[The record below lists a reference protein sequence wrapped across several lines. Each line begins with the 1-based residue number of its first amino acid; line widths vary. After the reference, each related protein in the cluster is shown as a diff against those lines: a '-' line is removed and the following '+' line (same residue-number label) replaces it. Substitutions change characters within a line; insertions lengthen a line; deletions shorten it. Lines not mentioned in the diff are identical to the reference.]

1 MVSVDIGA
9 QEGAFGALFKGLGSA
24 FQSQMEANQRGE
36 AAAARLKFDKENLAV
51 KREALAETKKKNTMN
66 AAIKRIETL
75 MPGGK
80 MFQLKQNSP
89 DLYKN
94 LMGQYLTQG
103 FPEIDPQSDTYKTMR
118 QGLLGDGPQVKSI
131 VSFLSNYSNK
141 LTSRHRLTLVNMVK
155 NDPGS
160 LVDAMEQAGKWAEAF
175 DEKQALIA
183 VADKLKLPQGTTDSP
198 QDVGTR
204 SRAAIEEAIRQGIPL
219 NKASIGAL
227 GGLSGQMASREKT
240 EIEADLAL
248 NETAVVQKQG
258 GAPYSILAK
267 DVGTWVTTNPEGIV
281 LSQRAM
287 QGQAAQFLTK
297 TQKGKT
303 RGIRVDMAGLLGSA
317 VQLRKDFARLGPG
330 IAGFR
335 GAFGESLSGILGQIS
350 PQLGKMVSKGI
361 TGADPAA
368 LAKFRADA
376 QAMIAKLIP
385 IFTGE
390 ESGRISE
397 PEREIAKKA
406 SKALSK
412 GASQAEIL
420 GALDSITNG
429 AFLAADRSVVKA
441 EGKPTWGFI
450 QADGEVSEA
459 LWTSHFDRIQKITK
473 MTDARVVNLLNALES
488 QQRSFMATEL
498 WAGVEV
504 Q

>member
-1 MVSVDIGA
+1 MVSVNIGA
-9 QEGAFGALFKGLGSA
+9 QEGAYGELFKGLGSA
-24 FQSQMEANQRGE
+24 FQSQIEANQRG
-36 AAAARLKFDKENLAV
+36 AAAKARLELEKKKFKV
-51 KREALAETKKKNTMN
+51 QQEALVETKKKNTMN
-66 AAIKRIETL
+66 TALRRLKGL
-75 MPGGK
+75 MPKGD
-80 MFQLKQNSP
+80 MFQLKNNAP
-89 DLYKN
+89 NVYKA
-94 LMGQYLTQG
+94 LVGQTIQQG
-103 FPEIDPQSDTYKTMR
+103 FPEMDPKGEVFKTMLM
-118 QGLLGDGPQVKSI
+118 GLLGDGPQVNNI
-131 VSFLSNYSNK
+131 VTFLGAYANK
-141 LTSRHRLTLVNMVK
+141 LTAKQRITLVRMVQ
-155 NDPGS
+155 NDPS
-160 LVDAMEQAGKWAEAF
+160 ALPDAMKQANTWAEAF
-175 DEKQALIA
+175 DEKATLKA
-183 VADKLKLPQGTTDSP
+183 VADKLKIPPGGTDTPESRSLAGINAVRTGLEGGVSAKDLSP
-198 QDVGTR
+198 LLNLGKNM
-204 SRAAIEEAIRQGIPL
+204 AAREASQIKRELDL
-219 NKASIGAL
+219 NRTV
-227 GGLSGQMASREKT
+227 M
-240 EIEADLAL
+240 
-248 NETAVVQKQG
+248 VQKTPDA
-258 GAPYSILAK
+258 APRSILAK
-267 DVGTWVTTNPEGIV
+267 DVGEWLDKNKQGRVF
-281 LSQRAM
+281 SQQALAGGV
-287 QGQAAQFLTK
+287 GQQLLTK
-297 TQKGKT
+297 TQVGKA
-303 RGIRVDMAGLLGSA
+303 RGTRVDMAGLLGSA

-441 EGKPTWGFI
+441 EGKPTWGFV
-450 QADGEVSEA
+450 QSDGEVSEA
-459 LWTSHFDRIQKITK
+459 LWTKHFDRIQKISK